1 MRAKS
6 ITFSAETGAIPLN
19 HYESPFDLSIQLK
32 VTGGTVTV
40 QHTYN
45 DPFNGETLNWIN
57 HSSLA
62 SKTSGTYDGSYS
74 APVRA
79 VRVTG
84 TTPAGT
90 ITLVQSRQK

>member
-1 MRAKS
+1 MRPKT
-6 ITFSAETGAIPLN
+6 ITFAAETGAIPVD
-19 HYESPFDLSIQLK
+19 YKQSPFELSLQLK

-40 QHTYN
+40 QHTYD
-45 DPFNGETLNWIN
+45 DPFGTVSNWIN

-74 APVRA
+74 APIRA
-79 VRVTG
+79 IRITG

-90 ITLVQSRQK
+90 VTLVQGQR